1 MLKYY
6 SKKSQEAW
14 EIFAPIKFD
23 FAVEEASIEKSYNP

>member
-6 SKKSQEAW
+6 SKKFQVAW
-14 EIFAPIKFD
+14 EIFAPVIFD